1 MYKLVTPEELN
12 FIEKVSVCDVIG
24 ISLSID
30 YIYMFRVIHNDYAL
44 G

>member
-30 YIYMFRVIHNDYAL
+30 YIYIYIMFRVIHN